1 MILMN
6 KIIEKSSIF
15 NIYQEDINVEINK
28 KCDVVIYHYI
38 IDKDV
43 NVNISLNAIGANVE
57 YHCSHINYDN
67 NKVNV
72 SICHNSSDTI
82 SNIYNHGVN
91 VNNRKLDFLING
103 IVRKDMNGSVC
114 NQDNQIINIR
124 NGKSTICPNLLI
136 DNYDTSSRHS
146 AYIGKF
152 DMDKI
157 FYLKSR
163 GLSEKRAYQL
173 LLKSFLIQNNKLDKK
188 LDNIKDFLEEIYKI

>member
-6 KIIEKSSIF
+6 KLIEKSSIF
-15 NIYQEDINVEINK
+15 NIYQEDLNLEINQ
-28 KCDVVIYHYI
+28 KCDVIIYHYI

-43 NVNISLNAIGANVE
+43 DVNITLNASGASIE
-57 YHCSHINYDN
+57 YHCSNINYDN
-67 NKVNV
+67 HKVN
-72 SICHNSSDTI
+72 INIFHNKCDTV

-91 VNNRKLDFLING
+91 VNDKKLDFLING
-103 IVRKDMNGSVC
+103 IVKKDMHGSIC
-114 NQDNQIINIR
+114 NQENQIINLR

-163 GLSEKRAYQL
+163 GLSDKQSYQL
-173 LLKSFLIQNNKLDKK
+173 LLKAFLIQNSTLDKNSN
-188 LDNIKDFLEEIYKI
+188 NIKEFLEEICKL

>member
-82 SNIYNHGVN
+82 SNIYNHN